1 MVSFNVRGFDSDNEK
16 ASALAIAMTKVIKDK
31 TAAAVKAKRAFV
43 PSAICPIIGYG
54 TVLQEVNSAFF
65 AAMMAARLFAR
76 EIDTGCLPSI
86 FFYYNKHHQYREHF
100 IKKPSRWL
108 TLEGFGTCLFV

>member
-1 MVSFNVRGFDSDNEK
+1 M
-16 ASALAIAMTKVIKDK
+16 
-31 TAAAVKAKRAFV
+31 KAKRAFV

-76 EIDTGCLPSI
+76 EIDTAAFNPFSSI
-86 FFYYNKHHQYREHF
+86 IIN
-100 IKKPSRWL
+100 IINTANIS
-108 TLEGFGTCLFV
+108 

>member
-1 MVSFNVRGFDSDNEK
+1 MVSFNVHGFVTDNEK
-16 ASALAIAMTKVIKDK
+16 ASALAIAMTKVIKYK

-43 PSAICPIIGYG
+43 PSAICNRIHHSTPRSKQRVF
-54 TVLQEVNSAFF
+54 TD
-65 AAMMAARLFAR
+65 MMAVRLFAR
-76 EIDTGCLPSI
+76 EIDTNCLPSI

>member
-43 PSAICPIIGYG
+43 PSAICPIIGYD
-54 TVLQEVNSAFF
+54 TVLQEVKQRFFRRHDGCPAFCKRNRY
-65 AAMMAARLFAR
+65 RLPP
-76 EIDTGCLPSI
+76 L
-86 FFYYNKHHQYREHF
+86 HF
-100 IKKPSRWL
+100 L
-108 TLEGFGTCLFV
+108 LL

>member
-1 MVSFNVRGFDSDNEK
+1 M
-16 ASALAIAMTKVIKDK
+16 
-31 TAAAVKAKRAFV
+31 KAKRAFV

-76 EIDTGCLPSI
+76 E
-86 FFYYNKHHQYREHF
+86 
-100 IKKPSRWL
+100 
-108 TLEGFGTCLFV
+108 